1 MIPLTD
7 DTFDK
12 ILKFIKK
19 YAYLIAAIGGVLLI
33 LNLTGFNINIPA
45 YYNSLDVDGKIAFM
59 GFFNFIITIFMILA
73 ILKVISSRP
82 GKSS

>member
-1 MIPLTD
+1 MTD
-7 DTFDK
+7 DAFDK

-45 YYNSLDVDGKIAFM
+45 YYNSLNVDGKIAFM
-59 GFFNFIITIFMILA
+59 GFFNFIITIFAMLA
-73 ILKVISSRP
+73 VLKVVSSWP
-82 GKSS
+82 GKFG